1 MTTRSGL
8 YTIALRVEEEGTSL
22 VYIGGLTSKVSSD
35 NKVTN
40 SYN

>member
-1 MTTRSGL
+1 MRSGL

-22 VYIGGLTSKVSSD
+22 VYIRGLTNRGRGSAD
-35 NKVTN
+35 DEVTN